1 MFVTSLRIKA
11 SESLDK
17 NLAKKK
23 NGEMER
29 KRALHNLRMLK
40 NISDTLA
47 YGSCA
52 TSLF

>member
-1 MFVTSLRIKA
+1 MFVTSFRIKA
-11 SESLDK
+11 SESLEK
-17 NLAKKK
+17 NLAKKE
-23 NGEMER
+23 NGETER